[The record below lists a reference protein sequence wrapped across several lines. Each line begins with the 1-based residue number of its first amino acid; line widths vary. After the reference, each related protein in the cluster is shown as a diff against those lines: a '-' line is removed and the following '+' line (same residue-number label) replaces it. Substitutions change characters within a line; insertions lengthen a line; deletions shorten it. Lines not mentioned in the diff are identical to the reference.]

1 LGAITKA
8 AIMDGN
14 EKREIAR
21 DSLFVMVDVRLDGS
35 STEHRVK
42 MRNLSAGGM
51 MGEGDVKV
59 SRGAVVFINIRNL
72 GWIEGLVAWVQDNRF
87 GVAFRDDIDPIMAR
101 APIAAEMSPARTSKA
116 AATGAA
122 KNALRKL

>member
-1 LGAITKA
+1 
-8 AIMDGN
+8 MDGK
-14 EKREIAR
+14 EKRELAR

-59 SRGAVVFINIRNL
+59 TRGAVVFVNIRNL
-72 GWIEGLVAWVQDNRF
+72 GWIEGSVAWVQDNRF
-87 GVAFRDDIDPIMAR
+87 GIAFRDEIDPIMAR
-101 APIAAEMSPARTSKA
+101 APVTAENSPASQGKNPA
-116 AATGAA
+116 AGLA
-122 KNALRKL
+122 KSAMRKL